1 MKDEELKEIYGGIN
15 LSAALLNAI
24 IDGIQALYEIGKSLS
39 SSFFKSKCSIN

>member
-15 LSAALLNAI
+15 LSAEL
-24 IDGIQALYEIGKSLS
+24 GKSLS